1 MLTKCDHDVNGA
13 DTDDR
18 FGNGFVQSIDTR
30 IPGKTMV
37 SDNVSC
43 THGVKLGTTVSQHA
57 HRLPFLSQILVA
69 VFHWHFQC
77 FPIAEV
83 PGHFQLARRAAP
95 VRVHSPSWVLA
106 SLQHTTGAKSRG
118 CSPRRGRRRR
128 LQSDVSE
135 TTLLPTTKH
144 LPAWMNCEVAV
155 AGVCAAVVSA
165 MVHDGRCYSNS
176 APVTR
181 RENDDDE
188 PWCACF
194 LVPSTTP
201 SLTVSVQG

>member
-1 MLTKCDHDVNGA
+1 MSMERTPTIVLVMGSSRVST
-13 DTDDR
+13 
-18 FGNGFVQSIDTR
+18 
-30 IPGKTMV
+30 PEYLGKRWSQTT
-37 SDNVSC
+37 C
-43 THGVKLGTTVSQHA
+43 HTHGVKMGTTVSQHA

-69 VFHWHFQC
+69 VVHWHFQC
-77 FPIAEV
+77 FPIAGV
-83 PGHFQLARRAAP
+83 PGHFQWARRAAP

-106 SLQHTTGAKSRG
+106 SLQHTTGARSRG

-165 MVHDGRCYSNS
+165 MVPNEL
-176 APVTR
+176 AVIQ
-181 RENDDDE
+181 
-188 PWCACF
+188 
-194 LVPSTTP
+194 TP
-201 SLTVSVQG
+201 PQ